1 MTVLRHLDDIK
12 FLENVS
18 NFVLAD
24 KLLVGNSGPA
34 RLGFMCSWGISTFF
48 FELCPMVWHLLLDV
62 IFTDMEID
70 V

>member
-1 MTVLRHLDDIK
+1 MTVVRHLDDIK

-34 RLGFMCSWGISTFF
+34 RLGFMCS
-48 FELCPMVWHLLLDV
+48 
-62 IFTDMEID
+62 
-70 V
+70 